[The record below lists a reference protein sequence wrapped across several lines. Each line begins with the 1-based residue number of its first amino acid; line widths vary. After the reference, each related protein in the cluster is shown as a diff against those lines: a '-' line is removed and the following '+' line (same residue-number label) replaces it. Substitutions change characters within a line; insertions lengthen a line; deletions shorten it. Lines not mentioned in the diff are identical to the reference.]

1 MGESREAKS
10 KEINIDSKS
19 TESNEKSSEHRKTV
33 NYEATTPI
41 QKQIQTLYKTMDLRQ
56 SQIKELT
63 EMLNMINTA
72 RSEKIR
78 CSDKSFKNFT
88 N

>member
-19 TESNEKSSEHRKTV
+19 TESNEKSSEHRKTQ

-41 QKQIQTLYKTMDLRQ
+41 GQQIETLYKTINLRQ
-56 SQIKELT
+56 RQIKEMT
-63 EMLNMINTA
+63 EMLNKINTA
-72 RSEKIR
+72 R
-78 CSDKSFKNFT
+78 
-88 N
+88 